1 MNIPAKEWNAEKGKM
16 EDTSLP
22 EWQEY
27 YRKLKEFEVDM
38 QLRKPMRP
46 DREWFH
52 DDASFERAL
61 DGYQIRL
68 GEWDMARHLNAPNK
82 PGYYRAAND

>member
-1 MNIPAKEWNAEKGKM
+1 MNIPAKEWNAQKGKM

-46 DREWFH
+46 DREWFP

-61 DGYQIRL
+61 DHYQIRL
-68 GEWDMARHLNAPNK
+68 GEWEMSRFCDAPNK

>member
-1 MNIPAKEWNAEKGKM
+1 MEIPAKEYNYETGKM

-22 EWQEY
+22 QWQEY
-27 YRKLKEFEVDM
+27 YRNLKSFNERM
-38 QLRKPMRP
+38 YAKKPIRP
-46 DREWFH
+46 DREYFP

-68 GEWDMARHLNAPNK
+68 GEWEMALSCDAPNK
-82 PGYYRAAND
+82 PGYYRANND